1 MICVCL
7 LIYMLD
13 SIICPSKCWISLA
26 IKLDFVSTI
35 WKLSPL
41 VREPIRI
48 GIDYGLL
55 KGWLRWFNRNGSCF
69 PYTLNTLSKSEKA
82 RKASPST
89 SDEVNQL
96 SSLPTSLEGQD
107 MDVQVTDYHAQTTF
121 NIKVVGQIEVTFEQ
135 NGERLMGS
143 VAREKL
149 HLSDEDVI
157 LHVGVIPFSTKRGQ
171 NSGLDSLFVNKMFGN
186 PPT

>member
-1 MICVCL
+1 M
-7 LIYMLD
+7 
-13 SIICPSKCWISLA
+13 
-26 IKLDFVSTI
+26 
-35 WKLSPL
+35 
-41 VREPIRI
+41 
-48 GIDYGLL
+48 
-55 KGWLRWFNRNGSCF
+55 
-69 PYTLNTLSKSEKA
+69 
-82 RKASPST
+82 
-89 SDEVNQL
+89 
-96 SSLPTSLEGQD
+96 PTSLEGQD